1 MTVTVRGINEIQAN
15 LTQAGTQL
23 ENLQSAH
30 AMAAQIIIAAAHPP
44 RLTGR
49 LQASI
54 RQLPGEGMIVGSLL
68 PYARKIEARTSYLTR
83 AAETTRTQWLGVY
96 ETEVARVCNAV

>member
-15 LTQAGTQL
+15 LTQASAQL
-23 ENLQSAH
+23 TDMENAH
-30 AMAAQIIIAAAHPP
+30 AAAAQIIIAATHPP

-54 RQLPGEGMIVGSLL
+54 SRLPGEGMIVGSLL
-68 PYARKIEARTSYLTR
+68 PYARKIEAQTSYLARAVESTR
-83 AAETTRTQWLGVY
+83 PQWLGVY
-96 ETEVARVCNAV
+96 ETEVARVCNTV